1 MTDNERTAII
11 RQLNDQLRRHHIGGH
26 IMVTPGIQAL
36 GEVSVAELF
45 AEIARFDGFSADNDP
60 YEEHDCAVLDWA
72 GSRVIWKIDY
82 YDRKMMFGSPDPA
95 DPAVTERVMTVM
107 LADEY

>member
-11 RQLNDQLRRHHIGGH
+11 RRLNDRLRRHHIGGH
-26 IMVTPGIQAL
+26 VMMTQGIRAL
-36 GEVSVAELF
+36 GDLAVAEILT
-45 AEIARFDGFSADNDP
+45 EIACFDGFSADNDP
-60 YEEHDCAVLDWA
+60 YEEHDCAALDHE
-72 GSRVIWKIDY
+72 GLRVIWKIDY
-82 YDRKMMFGSPDPA
+82 YDRKMTFGSADPA